1 MISDIGKTPQLQ
13 IRRPSIAVS
22 HTSEERGPRG
32 TAVRVD
38 HDLKQSYTEVSTCFI
53 CRNGFEHVATV
64 RQILAERPARLRP
77 ARYRLH
83 EWPAAHSVITPGCT
97 AMTFDLSQSRQ
108 PAFRQTRPIRF
119 VIAVLAFAV
128 LASSLPATMAQDD
141 DKKDEGTPGVVSTV
155 DGWDIH
161 YTYWKSPMG
170 KEAPVVILL
179 HGKGQNRLVWKALPL
194 AKELAK
200 AQYAVIAVDLRKHG
214 ESKAPEGAPPQARS
228 SRVTKL
234 DYAAMIEGDLEA
246 IKKFIY
252 SEHQAQRLN
261 MRKTGI
267 VAADMGTAIALNWTA
282 FDWAKKP
289 FDDAPTLA
297 AKTPRG
303 QDVQALVLVSPV
315 DSLSGVGTIDATR
328 FLRATGISTLLLYS
342 NKTSS
347 ESRTANKMYAQ
358 LGGEQQDEEN
368 KRIYSYGFDL
378 KLSGTNLIFRQP
390 QVPLAIKKFLD
401 DHVMAHDDPW
411 KDRESRLR

>member
-1 MISDIGKTPQLQ
+1 MTANTFRSRLAACFLTHRTPCLM
-13 IRRPSIAVS
+13 AL
-22 HTSEERGPRG
+22 
-32 TAVRVD
+32 A
-38 HDLKQSYTEVSTCFI
+38 I
-53 CRNGFEHVATV
+53 C
-64 RQILAERPARLRP
+64 
-77 ARYRLH
+77 
-83 EWPAAHSVITPGCT
+83 SVLLSS
-97 AMTFDLSQSRQ
+97 LSQTS
-108 PAFRQTRPIRF
+108 
-119 VIAVLAFAV
+119 
-128 LASSLPATMAQDD
+128 AQDD
-141 DKKDEGTPGVVSTV
+141 DRKEEGTPGVVSTI

-194 AKELAK
+194 ARELAK

-214 ESKAPEGAPPQARS
+214 ESKAPEGASAQARS

-252 SEHQAQRLN
+252 GEHQAQRLN

-267 VAADMGTAIALNWTA
+267 VAADMGTAIAVNWAA
-282 FDWAKKP
+282 FDWLKKP
-289 FDDAPTLA
+289 YDDAPVA
-297 AKTPRG
+297 SAKTPRG
-303 QDVQALVLVSPV
+303 QDVQAVVLVSPV
-315 DSLSGVGTIDATR
+315 ESLSGLGTIDATR
-328 FLRATGISTLLLYS
+328 FLRSTGISTLLLYS

-411 KDRESRLR
+411 KDRESRLK

>member
-1 MISDIGKTPQLQ
+1 MPK
-13 IRRPSIAVS
+13 
-22 HTSEERGPRG
+22 
-32 TAVRVD
+32 
-38 HDLKQSYTEVSTCFI
+38 
-53 CRNGFEHVATV
+53 VA
-64 RQILAERPARLRP
+64 
-77 ARYRLH
+77 
-83 EWPAAHSVITPGCT
+83 PGC
-97 AMTFDLSQSRQ
+97 
-108 PAFRQTRPIRF
+108 
-119 VIAVLAFAV
+119 
-128 LASSLPATMAQDD
+128 
-141 DKKDEGTPGVVSTV
+141 E
-155 DGWDIH
+155 DI
-161 YTYWKSPMG
+161 
-170 KEAPVVILL
+170 
-179 HGKGQNRLVWKALPL
+179 
-194 AKELAK
+194 
-200 AQYAVIAVDLRKHG
+200 
-214 ESKAPEGAPPQARS
+214 
-228 SRVTKL
+228 
-234 DYAAMIEGDLEA
+234 DLEA

-289 FDDAPTLA
+289 YDDAPVA
-297 AKTPRG
+297 SAKTPRG

-315 DSLSGVGTIDATR
+315 ESLSGLGTIDAAR